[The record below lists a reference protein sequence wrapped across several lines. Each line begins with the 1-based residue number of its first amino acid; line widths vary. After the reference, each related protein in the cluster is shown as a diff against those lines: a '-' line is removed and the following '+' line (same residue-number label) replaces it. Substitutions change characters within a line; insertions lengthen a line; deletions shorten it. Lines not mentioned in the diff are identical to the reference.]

1 MSRTFKCNLL
11 CFLAV
16 VITAVMAC
24 LLPFLSRF
32 NPEPINGAVV
42 SSGRCSVAPFNLTK
56 ESATLAGEW
65 EFYWNKQI
73 VSDNLTPTEPDAYVT
88 VPASWTTYDK
98 PYTGGGTASYRAYV
112 TGIGSGVPVVVG
124 VPNLPCACRVY
135 VDRHLVYANRFP
147 SGGTLN
153 AESSIQIFTS
163 PVLVSPNGYHE
174 IVVEVDTIYAGGL
187 TDAPVIS
194 SYAHFQATQFANIAM
209 RYLIIGAVL
218 LFMLGAILLCVLAR
232 DASRQ
237 FWLLVLCVV
246 FVIRMLLSADAYLV
260 SHVLFFDLNY
270 ELLTSLIYVSTYI
283 IKLAMM
289 MHLVTTGLIR
299 MKQGAIV
306 AISALFLI
314 CAFVPYFLF
323 ERIYIANVYMWL
335 QSVAYLVD
343 IVVIRK
349 LCGAVVDKH
358 RFGRRYLLMYCIT
371 VAAIMLDNFYING
384 FVIPNVSLV
393 MPFACVVFI
402 GLALVEHTIHTDESF
417 RAAQKASALRQE
429 LADLNMTVMLSQIQP
444 HFLYNAL
451 NTIKYLIRRDPKAA
465 ENAVVRFSAYLR
477 ANMDSLTQKEPIDFA
492 KELEHVQNYIAIEQV
507 RFGER
512 LNVEYDI
519 QVTNF
524 TIPPLTIQPLA
535 ENAIKHGVNQKPEGG
550 TVRIATREEDG
561 FVCVTVSDD
570 GVGFDPDAMVEQN
583 GRSHVGLSNIRTR
596 LKEMMNADVEIK
608 STVGV
613 GTTVTIRIPRERNVQ
628 E

>member
-16 VITAVMAC
+16 VITAVLAC
-24 LLPFLSRF
+24 LLPFLSRY
-32 NPEPINGAVV
+32 NPQPINGAVV
-42 SSGRCSVAPFNLTK
+42 SSGRCSVAPFDLTK
-56 ESATLAGEW
+56 ESAILAGEW
-65 EFYWNKQI
+65 EFYWNKHI
-73 VSDNLTPTEPDAYVT
+73 VTDNLRPAEPDDFVP

-98 PYTGGGTASYRAYV
+98 PYAGGGTASYRAV
-112 TGIGSGVPVVVG
+112 ITGIGGNIPVVVG
-124 VPNLPCACRVY
+124 VRNLPCACRVY
-135 VDRHLVYANRFP
+135 FDRHLVYTNRFP
-147 SGGTLN
+147 SGGAQN
-153 AESSIQIFTS
+153 ADGPTQLFTS
-163 PVLVSPNGYHE
+163 PVLASSGYHE
-174 IVVEVDTIYAGGL
+174 IVVEVDAIYAGGL

-194 SYAHFQATQFANIAM
+194 GYAHFQTVQYASIAM

-218 LFMLGAILLCVLAR
+218 LFMLGTILLCVLAR
-232 DASRQ
+232 NASRQ
-237 FWLLVLCVV
+237 FWLLVLCVA

-260 SHVLFFDLNY
+260 SHVLFFDLSY

-299 MKQGAIV
+299 MKQGTIV
-306 AISALFLI
+306 AVSAAFLI

-323 ERIYIANVYMWL
+323 ERIYVANVYMWL

-343 IVVIRK
+343 VFVIRK

-358 RFGRRYLLMYCIT
+358 RFGTRYLLMYCVT
-371 VAAIMLDNFYING
+371 VAAIVLDNFYING

-402 GLALVEHTIHTDESF
+402 GLALVEHTVHTDESF

-429 LADLNMTVMLSQIQP
+429 LADLNMRVMLSQIQP

-465 ENAVVRFSAYLR
+465 EGAVVRFSAYLR

-512 LNVEYDI
+512 LKVEYDI

-570 GVGFDPDAMVEQN
+570 GVGFDPNAIVEQ
-583 GRSHVGLSNIRTR
+583 GTRTHVGLSNIRTR
-596 LKEMMNADVEIK
+596 LKAMMNADVEIK

-613 GTTVTIRIPRERNVQ
+613 GTTITVRIPRERNA
-628 E
+628 EK